1 MVNTILFANKF
12 SIHAFNQCSTY
23 TMTVLYFEDSY
34 ADNIYNLEKKYLHQ
48 ENILHG
54 NLIAAAYFLFK

>member
-1 MVNTILFANKF
+1 
-12 SIHAFNQCSTY
+12 
-23 TMTVLYFEDSY
+23 MTVLYFEDSY

-54 NLIAAAYFLFK
+54 NLIAAAFFLFSLDCLFNINKYNNCFIQQ

>member
-1 MVNTILFANKF
+1 
-12 SIHAFNQCSTY
+12 
-23 TMTVLYFEDSY
+23 MTVLYLEDSY